1 MDNTHPPATSTG
13 LKLTT
18 TLRELERTFG
28 HQYVIAAGTVGACHP
43 TNRLYVLNAEQWAK
57 LHRASRRCQELIEQ
71 VERSRDISS
80 ELWSAIDGA
89 YEIDDAEESARI
101 LASMPSTATEDQ
113 GDLAASNDALE
124 LDVGEVT
131 NASQVATQE
140 FCGTS
145 DELEYAMFGGR
156 DLVERDVLC
165 GSLSQRLDDVYNQ
178 V

>member
-1 MDNTHPPATSTG
+1 MHPP
-13 LKLTT
+13 LPVV
-18 TLRELERTFG
+18 LRELERAAG
-28 HQYVIAAGTVGACHP
+28 PQQVIAANTVGAAQ
-43 TNRLYVLNAEQWAK
+43 NIRRLYVLSADQWAK

-80 ELWSAIDGA
+80 ELWSAIDSA
-89 YEIDDAEESARI
+89 FEINDDESARI

-140 FCGTS
+140 FCGSS

-156 DLVERDVLC
+156 DLVERDVLR
-165 GSLSQRLDDVYNQ
+165 GSLSQRLDEMYNQ